1 MKRLATPLAVLTVGL
16 SPLSPAIGQQPP
28 QAVESTVRTFLE
40 RQMQGMPG
48 EPRISVR
55 AFDPANQLPPCAALE
70 PFLPPGTRPW
80 GQLTVGVRCDS
91 PVTWTAYV
99 QAQVQIFGPYLV
111 TTRALRSA
119 EVIREGDIEVREG
132 ELTALPDNVLSSPE
146 QALGHLTRFAQAA
159 GAPLRAGSVR
169 LPDAVRRGQTVP
181 IFTRGPGF
189 TVSGEGQALSAAA
202 PGERVRIR
210 LGNGQIVQGLVQPD
224 GSVSVDF

>member
-1 MKRLATPLAVLTVGL
+1 
-16 SPLSPAIGQQPP
+16 
-28 QAVESTVRTFLE
+28 
-40 RQMQGMPG
+40 MPG
-48 EPRISVR
+48 EVRIAVR
-55 AFDPANQLPPCAALE
+55 GFDPANRLPACAAIA
-70 PFLPPGTRPW
+70 PFLPPGARPW
-80 GQLTVGVRCDS
+80 GTISVGVRCDA
-91 PVTWTAYV
+91 PMAWTAYV
-99 QAQVQIFGPYLV
+99 QAQVQVFGPYLV

-181 IFTRGPGF
+181 ILTRGPGF
-189 TVSGEGQALSAAA
+189 TVSGEGQALNAAA

>member
-40 RQMQGMPG
+40 RQVQGMPG

-132 ELTALPDNVLSSPE
+132 ELTALPDNVLSSPG

-210 LGNGQIVQGLVQPD
+210 LGNGQIVQGLVQSD